1 MNPAQIHLLF
11 NHFPIV
17 GLIIGAITLAVGLGL
32 KKPATTLTALYILL
46 FTSLMALP
54 TFFSGEGAEEIVE
67 HLPGANHDLIEH
79 HEKEGAQFFYI
90 SMGLAILSLA
100 TIITARRNAQLY
112 STLRAIVLVSAFIT
126 ALLGIR
132 AGHSGGMIQHPEV
145 REGFVP
151 ADEDHHDDAHD
162 DHDDDNH

>member
-1 MNPAQIHLLF
+1 MTMNPAQIHLLF

-17 GLIIGAITLAVGLGL
+17 GLLIGAITLAAGLAL
-32 KKPATTLTALYILL
+32 KKHGTTLTALYIIL
-46 FTSLMALP
+46 FTGLLALP
-54 TFFSGEGAEEIVE
+54 TFFSGEGAEEMVE
-67 HLPGANHDLIEH
+67 HLPGVSHDLIEH

-90 SMGLAILSLA
+90 AIALSILSLA
-100 TIITARRNAQLY
+100 TILMARRQSPSF
-112 STLRAIVLVSAFIT
+112 STLRAIVLVATFIT

-151 ADEDHHDDAHD
+151 AADDHHDSHQEDDAH
-162 DHDDDNH
+162 